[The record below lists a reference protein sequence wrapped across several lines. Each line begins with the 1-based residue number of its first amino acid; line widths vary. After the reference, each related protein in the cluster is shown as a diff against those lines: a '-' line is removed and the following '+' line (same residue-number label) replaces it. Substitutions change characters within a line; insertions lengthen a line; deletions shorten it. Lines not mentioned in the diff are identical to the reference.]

1 MKYSVKKLIALM
13 ALSTAYAT
21 AAHAEIVVVVGA
33 KAGKGPMTSEQVTD
47 IFLGRD
53 NSMEPVDLSD
63 STNLRN
69 DFYTKVTGK
78 DAAQVKSM
86 WTKLIFTG
94 KATPPKIAASA
105 AEVKS
110 KLAEDGKS
118 IGYMNKSDVDG
129 SVKVVLTVE

>member
-1 MKYSVKKLIALM
+1 MKCSVNKVIAMM
-13 ALSTAYAT
+13 AFSAAYAT
-21 AAHAEIVVVVGA
+21 AVHAEIVVVVGA
-33 KAGKGPMTSEQVTD
+33 KAGKAAMTSEQVTD

-63 STNLRN
+63 STSIRN

-78 DAAQVKSM
+78 DAAQVKSL

-94 KATPPKIAASA
+94 KATPPKIASSA

-110 KLAEDGKS
+110 KVAADGKT

>member
-13 ALSTAYAT
+13 ALSAVCAT

-33 KAGKGPMTSEQVTD
+33 KAGKGPMTNEQVTD

-63 STNLRN
+63 STGLRN

-78 DAAQVKSM
+78 DAAQVKSL

-94 KATPPKIAASA
+94 KATPPEIASSA
-105 AEVKS
+105 ADVKS
-110 KLAEDGKS
+110 KLAASGKS
-118 IGYMNKSDVDG
+118 IGYLNKSDVDS

>member
-1 MKYSVKKLIALM
+1 MKHSISKVLAMM
-13 ALSTAYAT
+13 AFSAAYAT
-21 AAHAEIVVVVGA
+21 AVHAEIVVVVGA
-33 KAGKGPMTSEQVTD
+33 KAGKGPMTSDQVTD

-63 STNLRN
+63 STSLRN

-78 DAAQVKSM
+78 DAAQVKAL

-94 KATPPKIAASA
+94 KATPPKITSSA

-110 KLAEDGKS
+110 TLAADSKS

>member
-1 MKYSVKKLIALM
+1 MKSSVNKVIAMM
-13 ALSTAYAT
+13 AFSAAYAT

-47 IFLGRD
+47 VFLGRD

-63 STNLRN
+63 STTVRN

-78 DAAQVKSM
+78 DAAQVKAL

-94 KATPPKIAASA
+94 KATPPKIASSA
-105 AEVKS
+105 AEVKNAVAADS
-110 KLAEDGKS
+110 KA
-118 IGYMNKSDVDG
+118 IGYLNKSDVDG
-129 SVKVVLTVE
+129 SVKVVLTIE